1 MVQGTNRQ
9 ILEETREGIGVPK
22 GKARGVFYAINGG
35 HQTDPVLGGW
45 LAYHTW

>member
-35 HQTDPVLGGW
+35 HQTDQVVGGR
-45 LAYHTW
+45 LVRHT